1 MPEETGVTQSKCSRK
16 CEPTILN
23 LAKETSV
30 KAQMLSTLENL
41 RNTVFAPMN
50 PP

>member
-16 CEPTILN
+16 REPTILN

-30 KAQMLSTLENL
+30 RGKNVI
-41 RNTVFAPMN
+41 NI
-50 PP
+50 